1 MCRDLGQF
9 QTADLFLSV
18 GHIRKG
24 YELIDHWEYSKDVDG
39 FAETKEATKAD
50 ILAVIK
56 KNPLATSADIAKA
69 LNVKPEWVARNI
81 AEMVKGGAILQ
92 TTTADAIE
100 RTVTPGADDILK
112 RLPPPKETE
121 IILRYSYQKRPI
133 AEGRAIIST
142 SRPFC
147 RKMMEFS
154 SEGRVFSRQD
164 IESLSAQLG
173 YSVFERNG
181 GFWFHDGKADI
192 QCRHYW
198 RTEILLKKSQ

>member
-1 MCRDLGQF
+1 MCRSFGQF
-9 QTADLFLSV
+9 QTAEMFLSV

-24 YELIDHWEYSKDVDG
+24 YDLIDHWEYSREVDG
-39 FAETKEATKAD
+39 FAEAKEATKAD

-133 AEGRAIIST
+133 AEGRAVIPT
-142 SRPFC
+142 TRPFC

-198 RTEILLKKSQ
+198 RTEILLKKS

>member
-1 MCRDLGQF
+1 MCDHIGQY
-9 QTADLFLSV
+9 QTAEMFLSI

-24 YELIDHWEYSKDVDG
+24 YDLIDHWEYNKTVDG
-39 FAETKEATKAD
+39 FAEAKEATKAD

-81 AEMVKGGAILQ
+81 AEMVKGGAIIQ

-100 RTVTPGADDILK
+100 RTVTPSADDILK

-133 AEGRAIIST
+133 AEGRAIIKT

-147 RKMMEFS
+147 VKMMEIS
-154 SEGRVFSRQD
+154 NEGRVYSRQD

-198 RTEILLKKSQ
+198 RTEILLKKS

>member
-1 MCRDLGQF
+1 MCRSFGQF
-9 QTADLFLSV
+9 QTAEMFLSV

-24 YELIDHWEYSKDVDG
+24 YDLIDHWAYSREADG
-39 FAETKEATKAD
+39 FAEAKKATKAD
-50 ILAVIK
+50 ILKVIK

-69 LNVKPEWVARNI
+69 LKVKPEWVARNI

-133 AEGRAIIST
+133 AEGQAVIPT
-142 SRPFC
+142 TRPFC

-198 RTEILLKKSQ
+198 RTEILLKKS